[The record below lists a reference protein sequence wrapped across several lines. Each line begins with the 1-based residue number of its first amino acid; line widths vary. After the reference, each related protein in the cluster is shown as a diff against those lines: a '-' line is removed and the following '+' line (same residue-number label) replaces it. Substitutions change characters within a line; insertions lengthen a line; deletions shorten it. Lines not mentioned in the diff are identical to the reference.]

1 MKRLATFTALLLVC
15 AFVHPR
21 VFAAEAKTPTK
32 TIYQAVAMGDVDE
45 VNLHITRGIDL
56 DKSDSNRNTPLG
68 IAIESGRSPLVA
80 ILLEA
85 GADPSVPSRDVA
97 PLITATVRGNADAV
111 KALLAHGAKVDTPG
125 AMGMTPL
132 LVASESGHVAVAE
145 MLIAAGANVNAR
157 DQRGQTPLGIANMR
171 QQTEIASLLR
181 EHGAQEP
188 VNDFDTGPYGSRGL
202 RAAPGA
208 GAYSDSA
215 SSAGY
220 QDATANTQILADP
233 NEIRTRLAA
242 FPGLSDAIATVDA
255 NSESEQRNWRQRRMD
270 NRTLL
275 IRSVEKQFED
285 EMAFAKSVAQAEKA
299 LKTLGQIDEL
309 VAKRKARYATISDD
323 LREERR
329 AAMLEERETTTRTRS
344 SGRSRGRTGAMD
356 STTAGGTSDL
366 YGAAPARPAPRPR
379 PNRDVNEPVLDAVT
393 ENQAQAWL
401 GVDPLDK
408 RGLLNAVHQVD
419 LQEYDALRQTAAAE
433 EAQKTAAAIEG
444 LMLARQER
452 LTAVNVK
459 MLEED
464 ERLQRLEERA
474 GATMTP
480 GAGRGRGTR
489 GTTPTEDPA
498 TTTTQRRGRRVR

>member
-1 MKRLATFTALLLVC
+1 
-15 AFVHPR
+15 
-21 VFAAEAKTPTK
+21 
-32 TIYQAVAMGDVDE
+32 
-45 VNLHITRGIDL
+45 
-56 DKSDSNRNTPLG
+56 
-68 IAIESGRSPLVA
+68 
-80 ILLEA
+80 
-85 GADPSVPSRDVA
+85 
-97 PLITATVRGNADAV
+97 
-111 KALLAHGAKVDTPG
+111 
-125 AMGMTPL
+125 
-132 LVASESGHVAVAE
+132 
-145 MLIAAGANVNAR
+145 
-157 DQRGQTPLGIANMR
+157 
-171 QQTEIASLLR
+171 
-181 EHGAQEP
+181 
-188 VNDFDTGPYGSRGL
+188 
-202 RAAPGA
+202 
-208 GAYSDSA
+208 
-215 SSAGY
+215 
-220 QDATANTQILADP
+220 
-233 NEIRTRLAA
+233 
-242 FPGLSDAIATVDA
+242 
-255 NSESEQRNWRQRRMD
+255 
-270 NRTLL
+270 
-275 IRSVEKQFED
+275 
-285 EMAFAKSVAQAEKA
+285 
-299 LKTLGQIDEL
+299 
-309 VAKRKARYATISDD
+309 
-323 LREERR
+323 
-329 AAMLEERETTTRTRS
+329 
-344 SGRSRGRTGAMD
+344 MD